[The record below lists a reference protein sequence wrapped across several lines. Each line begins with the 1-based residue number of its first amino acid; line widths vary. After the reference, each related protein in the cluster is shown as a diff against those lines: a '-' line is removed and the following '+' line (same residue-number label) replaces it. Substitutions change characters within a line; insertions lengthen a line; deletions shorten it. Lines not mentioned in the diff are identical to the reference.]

1 MTSKSKVPIGVAFEP
16 APPTVSNE
24 LIVTFPAE
32 HVLQLTLNRPAM
44 RNAMSPTLQAD
55 LERTL
60 AWFDAEPSLW

>member
-1 MTSKSKVPIGVAFEP
+1 MSSNSKGPIHVAFEP

-32 HVLQLTLNRPAM
+32 HVLQLTLNRPTM
-44 RNAMSPTLQAD
+44 RNAMSPALLAD

-60 AWFDAEPSLW
+60 AWFDTEPSLW